1 MINDRVIFIKLW
13 KHIVLYKDLDYRESK
28 FYKLLQISYPHL
40 TILLIDLIQNF
51 KKVSSVIFI

>member
-1 MINDRVIFIKLW
+1 MINDRGIFIKLW

-28 FYKLLQISYPHL
+28 FYKLPQISYPHL